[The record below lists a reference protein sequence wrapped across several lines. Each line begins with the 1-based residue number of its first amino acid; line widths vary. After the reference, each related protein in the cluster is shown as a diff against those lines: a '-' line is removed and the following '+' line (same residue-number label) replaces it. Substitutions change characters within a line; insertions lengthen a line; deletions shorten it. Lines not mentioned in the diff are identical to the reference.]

1 MLKHGYI
8 TQEEYDEALADDV
21 YARVEGLDIA
31 TGSLFQ
37 PSSYF
42 VDTLIEQLIDD
53 LMTQKGYTETQ
64 ATNLI
69 YKGGM
74 PAGLFHT
81 GYFHAGNC
89 R

>member
-31 TGSLFQ
+31 TGS
-37 PSSYF
+37 SSTYSYF

-64 ATNLI
+64 ATNSFTKAVCRFIPHRIL
-69 YKGGM
+69 
-74 PAGLFHT
+74 PCR
-81 GYFHAGNC
+81 NC